1 MLRQLWTT
9 PTSRPA
15 SSPTAGR
22 RTRLRVPDP
31 ARFRAALTARK
42 AKWTVSYLRAVDAG
56 LLVLVFHID
65 VALIQAAVWI
75 LRIRSWRR
83 RSNRFLAEFRARP
96 AASGERFIAGLERA
110 VYRGGT
116 GPYSA
121 VKGNGTIILT
131 DRRLVFRRLSG
142 GLVEVP
148 AQMIGGIRQSKTF
161 RGSRVGGATHLVV
174 ATTDSAEVGFF
185 VKDIAAW
192 ERALDSSRPT

>member
-1 MLRQLWTT
+1 M
-9 PTSRPA
+9 
-15 SSPTAGR
+15 GYV
-22 RTRLRVPDP
+22 RT
-31 ARFRAALTARK
+31 
-42 AKWTVSYLRAVDAG
+42 VDAV
-56 LLVLVFHID
+56 LLVLVILLG
-65 VALIQAAVWI
+65 VVLIQAAVWI
-75 LRIRSWRR
+75 LLIRSWRK
-83 RSNRFLAEFRARP
+83 RSNRFLAEFRARA
-96 AASGERFIAGLERA
+96 AASGERFIAGPESA

-131 DRRLVFRRLSG
+131 DRRLVFRKLSG

-148 AQMIGGIRQSKTF
+148 AQMIVGIRQSKTF

-185 VKDIAAW
+185 VKDITAW